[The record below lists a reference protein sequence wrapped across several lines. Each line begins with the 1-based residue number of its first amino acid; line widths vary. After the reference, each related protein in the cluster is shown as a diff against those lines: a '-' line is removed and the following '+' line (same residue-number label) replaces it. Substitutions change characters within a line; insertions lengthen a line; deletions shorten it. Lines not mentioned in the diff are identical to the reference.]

1 MAIAGTAGDAMP
13 LDETASSLRLR
24 LGHPQNSRAV
34 LGQIGRILE
43 ITDQHLHP
51 RYGRVRRT

>member
-1 MAIAGTAGDAMP
+1 MP

-34 LGQIGRILE
+34 LGQIGRIVE

-51 RYGRVRRT
+51 GYGRVRRT